1 MQRAVGE
8 GRAHIAAHWG
18 HGVALEGPQRGG
30 EPVPC
35 CTYLAL
41 GPMNCPSLRP
51 PPSAAL
57 SNVLGAASSREQGK
71 EAIMERQ
78 TAQPPMKGL
87 REGQQEAAGSVRLGW
102 VFLVPGGWAS
112 SLCLPAA

>member
-1 MQRAVGE
+1 M
-8 GRAHIAAHWG
+8 
-18 HGVALEGPQRGG
+18 
-30 EPVPC
+30 PC

-41 GPMNCPSLRP
+41 GPMNRPSLRP
-51 PPSAAL
+51 LPSAAL

-78 TAQPPMKGL
+78 TAQPGGHLPPTKGL

-112 SLCLPAA
+112 SSCLPAA